1 MDTMYRAVM
10 GDFPPATTSMSR
22 GYFQMKQR
30 ENRAKRTS
38 YLLIA
43 FSWQLEILVTVHH
56 MGGVGNFNIT
66 S

>member
-30 ENRAKRTS
+30 ESRAKRTS

-43 FSWQLEILVTVHH
+43 SSQQL
-56 MGGVGNFNIT
+56 
-66 S
+66 

>member
-22 GYFQMKQR
+22 DYFQMKHK
-30 ENRAKRTS
+30 ESRAKRTF
-38 YLLIA
+38 YLLIT
-43 FSWQLEILVTVHH
+43 FSWQLEILVTAHH
-56 MGGVGNFNIT
+56 MSGVGNCNIP